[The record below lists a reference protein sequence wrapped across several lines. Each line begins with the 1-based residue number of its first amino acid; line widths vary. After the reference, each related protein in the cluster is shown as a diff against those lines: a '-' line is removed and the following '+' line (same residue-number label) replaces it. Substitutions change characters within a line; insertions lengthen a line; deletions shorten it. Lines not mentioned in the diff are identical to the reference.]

1 MRVVIVYESLFGNT
15 RQVAEAIA
23 EGVLAVAPE
32 ARVTCV
38 RATEGNRD
46 VAQGADLLAVGGP
59 THVCGLSSGFSRKLG
74 LKAAQVAAAREA
86 GHPLEPGAAGP
97 GIRDW
102 FMALPKATAGS
113 LGAAFDTRTESLTAD
128 PAADGIAGRL
138 RRHGYEL
145 VAEPEGFIV
154 EAAQGPLRRGDRD
167 RARAWGERL
176 IRAAS
181 ELSRPE
187 PPAGQQAN
195 AGQQAHADGRPH
207 ADGRANGARPSGN
220 GARPTARDALLP
232 R

>member
-1 MRVVIVYESLFGNT
+1 
-15 RQVAEAIA
+15 
-23 EGVLAVAPE
+23 
-32 ARVTCV
+32 
-38 RATEGNRD
+38 
-46 VAQGADLLAVGGP
+46 
-59 THVCGLSSGFSRKLG
+59 
-74 LKAAQVAAAREA
+74 VAAAREA

-145 VAEPEGFIV
+145 VAEPGGFVI
-154 EAAQGPLRRGDRD
+154 EAAQGPLRRGERD

-187 PPAGQQAN
+187 PPAGQQAK

-207 ADGRANGARPSGN
+207 ADGRANGAPASVN
-220 GARPTARDALLP
+220 GSRPTARDALLP